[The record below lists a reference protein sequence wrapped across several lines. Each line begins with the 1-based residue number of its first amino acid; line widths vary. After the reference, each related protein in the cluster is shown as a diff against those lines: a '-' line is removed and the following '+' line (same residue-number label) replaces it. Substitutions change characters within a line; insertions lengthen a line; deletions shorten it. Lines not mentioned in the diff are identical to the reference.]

1 MPFVSIT
8 RLRIRGDEHL
18 AAFSASMPMVF
29 AQASDAPGRLAMDLL
44 AESNNT
50 FWTRTVW
57 TDRTAMRDF
66 MTSGSHG
73 DVMPDLREWCDEAH
87 VAHWEQDDAEAP
99 TWEEAYRRLLAD
111 GRNSAVAHPSPDHAA
126 RTLAPPVV
134 PD

>member
-8 RLRIRGDEHL
+8 RLRIRGNEQL
-18 AAFSASMPMVF
+18 VAFGAVMPVVF

-50 FWTRTVW
+50 FWTKTVW
-57 TDRTAMRDF
+57 TDRAAMRAY

-73 DVMPDLREWCDEAH
+73 AVMPELSEWCDEAH
-87 VAHWEQDDAEAP
+87 VAHWEQDTEDLP
-99 TWEEAYRRLLAD
+99 TWDEAYRRLMSD
-111 GRNSAVAHPSPDHAA
+111 GRSSAVAHPSSDHGP

-134 PD
+134 PI

>member
-18 AAFSASMPMVF
+18 AAFSASMPVVF

-44 AESNNT
+44 AEANNT

-57 TDRTAMRDF
+57 TDRTAMREF

-73 DVMPDLREWCDEAH
+73 DVMPELREWCDEAH
-87 VAHWEQDDAEAP
+87 VAHWEQGGEELP
-99 TWEEAYRRLLAD
+99 TWDEAYRRLLAD
-111 GRNSAVAHPSPDHAA
+111 GRNSAVAHPSPDHAS
-126 RTLAPPVV
+126 RNLKPPVV
-134 PD
+134 PE